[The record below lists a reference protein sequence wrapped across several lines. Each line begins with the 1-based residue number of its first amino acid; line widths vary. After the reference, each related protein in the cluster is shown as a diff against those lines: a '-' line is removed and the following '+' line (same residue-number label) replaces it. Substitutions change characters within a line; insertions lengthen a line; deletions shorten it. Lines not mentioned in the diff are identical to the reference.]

1 MCFKSVCVLFVSVA
15 VGCLSGC
22 GGDPLDY
29 ETAMN
34 LLRERATDP
43 VRMNHQPARCGSW
56 ERA

>member
-1 MCFKSVCVLFVSVA
+1 MRLRSVLVAFVSVA
-15 VGCLSGC
+15 LGGLSGC